1 MPHFILE
8 HSANLNGQTDVQ
20 ALCDIILKEALLTG
34 YFEVGAVRVRAMSCE
49 NYAIADQ
56 LQQNAFVHIT
66 IRMGAGR
73 SLDDKK
79 KIGEAIFAA
88 ATKQLLPLLNEPY
101 FALSLDI
108 EEINA
113 ELSWKK
119 NAMHKRLRKT

>member
-20 ALCDIILKEALLTG
+20 ALCDIVREEALQTN
-34 YFEVGAVRVRAMSCE
+34 YFELGAVRVRAISCE
-49 NYAIADQ
+49 QYSIADQ
-56 LQQNAFVHIT
+56 HTKNAFVHIT
-66 IRMGAGR
+66 IRMGTGR

-88 ATKQLLPLLNEPY
+88 ATKYLMPLLNEPH

-108 EEINA
+108 EEIDPN
-113 ELSWKK
+113 LSWKK